1 MIKLENIM
9 DKIQIKTS
17 DLIKYYN
24 DGLTIN
30 NVKKKYEEQGIII
43 SVTQIRKFYEKMDLD
58 LRKKP
63 RSNKFELL
71 DDNTVDAR
79 EEELSEEKME
89 F

>member
-1 MIKLENIM
+1 M

-24 DGLTIN
+24 DGLSVN
-30 NVKKKYEEQGIII
+30 SVKKKYEEQGINI
-43 SVTQIRKFYEKMDLD
+43 SVIQIRKFYEKMELD
-58 LRKKP
+58 LRRKP

>member
-1 MIKLENIM
+1 M

-30 NVKKKYEEQGIII
+30 NVKKKYEEEGIII

>member
-1 MIKLENIM
+1 M

-24 DGLTIN
+24 DGLTVN

>member
-1 MIKLENIM
+1 M

-24 DGLTIN
+24 DGLSVN
-30 NVKKKYEEQGIII
+30 NVKKKYEEQGINI
-43 SVTQIRKFYEKMDLD
+43 SVIQIRKFYEKMELD
-58 LRKKP
+58 LRRKP

>member
-1 MIKLENIM
+1 M

>member
-1 MIKLENIM
+1 M

-24 DGLTIN
+24 DGLSVN
-30 NVKKKYEEQGIII
+30 NVKKKYEEQGINI
-43 SVTQIRKFYEKMDLD
+43 SVIQIRKFYEKMDLD